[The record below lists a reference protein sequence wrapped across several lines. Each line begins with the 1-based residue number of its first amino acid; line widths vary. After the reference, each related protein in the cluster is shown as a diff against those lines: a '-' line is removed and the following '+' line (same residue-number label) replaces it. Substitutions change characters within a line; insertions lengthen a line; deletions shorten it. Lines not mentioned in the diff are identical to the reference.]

1 VDGCAELLALMCY
14 ASSFNVKM
22 VVMDHSSDTYQ
33 VDLCHIHGNSQND
46 DVPVSV
52 RDALVFLQYGCFV
65 AGTKLKV
72 RKVMFSSFGIR
83 NM

>member
-14 ASSFNVKM
+14 TSSYTVKM
-22 VVMDHSSDTYQ
+22 VVMDHSSDIYQ
-33 VDLCHIHGNSQND
+33 VDLCQTHGSSQDN

-52 RDALVFLQYGCFV
+52 RDALVFLEYGSFV
-65 AGTKLKV
+65 AETKLKV
-72 RKVMFSSFGIR
+72 REVMFPSLDIQ